1 MMSVYMFPG
10 QGSQVKG
17 MGADLFAS
25 FPELTET
32 TDRILG
38 YSVRELCL
46 EDPQRQ
52 LGQTRYTQPAL
63 YVINALSYRRCLHE
77 HGAPAY
83 VLGHSLGE
91 YNALEAAGVIGFE
104 DGLRLVRKRG
114 ELMSEAPPGAMA
126 AVIGLDE
133 AAIGAL
139 LGRHGL
145 DAIDIANLNGP
156 SQTIISGLKEDIVR
170 AAPLFEAEQARFVP
184 LNTSG
189 AFHSRYMAAARQA
202 FAAYL
207 GEFHFN
213 KPRIPVISNVEA
225 QPYALERVAELLA
238 AQITRPVQWSRSI
251 HYLLALGQ
259 SEFLELGPGQ
269 VLTRLLVDIRKHAPA
284 VAASP
289 AVAPTPVAVAAAS
302 TAPSVLVYDRE
313 RELRR
318 LQQRIDDW
326 NRRYPVG
333 TRVQVDR
340 YQQQLVTRTPAMSL
354 FGHRA
359 AIYLEGYNGYFELAD
374 VHPLHGASA

>member
-1 MMSVYMFPG
+1 MSVYMFPG
-10 QGSQVKG
+10 QGSQAKG

-32 TDRILG
+32 ADRILG
-38 YSVRELCL
+38 YSIRELCL

-52 LGQTRYTQPAL
+52 LDQTRYTQPAL
-63 YVINALSYRRCLHE
+63 YVVNALSYRRRLHE

-114 ELMSEAPPGAMA
+114 ELMSEAPPGTMA
-126 AVIGLDE
+126 AVIGPDE

-139 LGRHGL
+139 LARHGL
-145 DAIDIANLNGP
+145 EAIDIANLNGP

-207 GEFHFN
+207 GEFRFN
-213 KPRIPVISNVEA
+213 QPRIPVISNVEA
-225 QPYALERVAELLA
+225 QPYALERTAELLA
-238 AQITRPVQWSRSI
+238 AQITRPVQWTRSV

-269 VLTRLLVDIRKHAPA
+269 VLTRLLVDIRKYAPA
-284 VAASP
+284 LAP
-289 AVAPTPVAVAAAS
+289 APAPAAAS
-302 TAPSVLVYDRE
+302 AAPPASAYDRE
-313 RELRR
+313 RELSQ

-326 NRRYPVG
+326 NRRYTVG
-333 TRVQVDR
+333 TRVQVDS
-340 YQQQLVTRTPAMSL
+340 YPQQLVTRTPAMSL

>member
-1 MMSVYMFPG
+1 MFPG
-10 QGSQVKG
+10 QGSQAKG

-32 TDRILG
+32 ADRILG
-38 YSVRELCL
+38 YSIRELCL

-63 YVINALSYRRCLHE
+63 YVVSALSYRRCLHE

-91 YNALEAAGVIGFE
+91 YNALEAADVIGFE

-126 AVIGLDE
+126 AVIGPDE

-139 LGRHGL
+139 LARHGL
-145 DAIDIANLNGP
+145 EAIDIANLNGP
-156 SQTIISGLKEDIVR
+156 SQTIISGMKEDIVR

-202 FAAYL
+202 FSAYL
-207 GEFHFN
+207 GEFRFN

-225 QPYALERVAELLA
+225 QPYALERTAELLA
-238 AQITRPVQWSRSI
+238 AQMTRPVQWTRSI

-284 VAASP
+284 PAPAAM
-289 AVAPTPVAVAAAS
+289 AAAS
-302 TAPSVLVYDRE
+302 VAPPASAYDRE
-313 RELRR
+313 RELRQ

-333 TRVQVDR
+333 TRVQVDS
-340 YQQQLVTRTPAMSL
+340 YQQLVTRTPAMSL

>member
-1 MMSVYMFPG
+1 MFPG

-17 MGADLFAS
+17 MGTDLFAS

-32 TDRILG
+32 ADRILG

-63 YVINALSYRRCLHE
+63 YVINALSYRRRLHE

-259 SEFLELGPGQ
+259 SEFLELGTGQ

>member
-1 MMSVYMFPG
+1 MSVYMFPG
-10 QGSQVKG
+10 QGSQAKG

-32 TDRILG
+32 ADRILG
-38 YSVRELCL
+38 YSIRELCL

-63 YVINALSYRRCLHE
+63 YVVNALSYRRRLHE

-114 ELMSEAPPGAMA
+114 ELMSEVPPGAMA
-126 AVIGLDE
+126 AVIGPGE

-139 LGRHGL
+139 LARHGL
-145 DAIDIANLNGP
+145 EAIDIANLNGP

-207 GEFHFN
+207 GEFRFN

-225 QPYALERVAELLA
+225 QPYALERTAELLA
-238 AQITRPVQWSRSI
+238 AQITRPVQWTRSV

-284 VAASP
+284 VASAP
-289 AVAPTPVAVAAAS
+289 APAATAAAS
-302 TAPSVLVYDRE
+302 AAPPASAYDRE
-313 RELRR
+313 RELSQ

-333 TRVQVDR
+333 TRVQVDS

-359 AIYLEGYNGYFELAD
+359 AIYLEGHNGYFELAD

>member
-1 MMSVYMFPG
+1 MFPG
-10 QGSQVKG
+10 QGSQAKG

-32 TDRILG
+32 ADRILG
-38 YSVRELCL
+38 HSIRELCL
-46 EDPQRQ
+46 EDPQRK

-63 YVINALSYRRCLHE
+63 YVVNALSYRRCLHE

-104 DGLRLVRKRG
+104 DGLRLVHKRG
-114 ELMSEAPPGAMA
+114 ELMSEAPTGAMA

-133 AAIGAL
+133 VAIGAL

-189 AFHSRYMAAARQA
+189 AFHSRYMAAASQA

-238 AQITRPVQWSRSI
+238 AQIMRPVQWTRSV
-251 HYLLALGQ
+251 HYLLELGQ

-269 VLTRLLVDIRKHAPA
+269 VLTRLLVDIRKHASA
-284 VAASP
+284 VVASS
-289 AVAPTPVAVAAAS
+289 AVAAAS
-302 TAPSVLVYDRE
+302 VTPPVPAYDRE
-313 RELRR
+313 RELSQ

-326 NRRYPVG
+326 NRRYPVS

-359 AIYLEGYNGYFELAD
+359 VIYLEGYNGYFELVD